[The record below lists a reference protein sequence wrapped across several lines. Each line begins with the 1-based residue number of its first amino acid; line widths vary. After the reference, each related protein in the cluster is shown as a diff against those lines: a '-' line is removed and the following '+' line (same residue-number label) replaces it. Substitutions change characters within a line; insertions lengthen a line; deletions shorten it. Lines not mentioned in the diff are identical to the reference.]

1 MNKKF
6 SIFTILGV
14 VLALNVIDTA
24 DAQQLGDGLFARI
37 ATNRGDII
45 VRLEYQRAPLTVCNF
60 IALAEGSMNVAR
72 GRRYYDGLGFH
83 RVISRA
89 NGDSEDFMIQGG
101 CPLGNGRGGPGYSF
115 PDEFNP
121 ALKHDRPGV
130 LSMANAGP
138 GTNGSQFFIT
148 IVPTPHLDGR
158 HTVFGYVVQGQ
169 NVVNSIRQGDRIERV
184 TIIRNGQAANAFRA
198 DQDSFDRLRRQA
210 EAEIAGRAQVQR
222 SADIAKINSEYPNST
237 LTSSGIYYIIQNQGT
252 GGKPAPGRNVRV
264 SYTGRLLS
272 GTVFD
277 RSDLRGGPLEFQ
289 VGTGRVIPGLDE
301 TVLDM
306 RLGEKRL
313 VIIPPELA
321 YKDQE
326 VGNGIIPANSFLVFE
341 MELVSI
347 R

>member
-1 MNKKF
+1 
-6 SIFTILGV
+6 
-14 VLALNVIDTA
+14 
-24 DAQQLGDGLFARI
+24 
-37 ATNRGDII
+37 
-45 VRLEYQRAPLTVCNF
+45 
-60 IALAEGSMNVAR
+60 
-72 GRRYYDGLGFH
+72 
-83 RVISRA
+83 
-89 NGDSEDFMIQGG
+89 
-101 CPLGNGRGGPGYSF
+101 
-115 PDEFNP
+115 
-121 ALKHDRPGV
+121 
-130 LSMANAGP
+130 
-138 GTNGSQFFIT
+138 
-148 IVPTPHLDGR
+148 
-158 HTVFGYVVQGQ
+158 
-169 NVVNSIRQGDRIERV
+169 VVNSIRQGDRIERV

-198 DQDSFDRLRRQA
+198 DQDFFDRLRRQA

-237 LTSSGIYYIIQNQGT
+237 LTSSGIHYIIQSQGT